1 MDLQGAMRRGGRRPS
16 LLARSLTA
24 IVSLGLL
31 AVGDIATAPQA
42 AAVSVTKV
50 SLTFDNNT
58 ISQYNLAYQQAL
70 QPHNAHATFFVNSG
84 TVGSSA
90 SFMSWTQLGTL
101 ASAGNDIGG
110 KSVNSQNL
118 TTDPNPTAQVCND
131 RAAILN
137 HGLTPVGFAYPGGSN
152 NATIQ
157 GIVKGCG
164 YGNAR
169 TAGGLSATGSTWAET
184 LPPSNWFATRAY
196 APGAVTLA
204 NMKSLVTGA
213 ASHGGGWD
221 QIVIGKVCSQ
231 SLDPN
236 NYTTCSTASG
246 HIELAD
252 LNTFL
257 DWVAAAGLAGGAP
270 AGTTLDTVGHVA
282 TTSDPGAPTTTIACN
297 GAPCSSDAVR
307 GGRERDPV
315 GHRRRLGRLEH
326 PLHDRRSDPT
336 LSSPTYSSAFNVN
349 GSSTST
355 TVKYRSW
362 DYAGNVEV
370 TDTQV
375 IQAPQD
381 TAAPTTTI
389 ACNGAGCSSSP
400 YISSV
405 TISFAASD
413 TGGSG
418 VDKTY
423 YTTDGSVPTTSSS
436 VYPGP
441 FQLGIGST
449 TVRFF
454 STDHAGN
461 AEAPNSQVVQVV
473 PTTTEVTL
481 AFDDGGIS
489 QYTLGYEQALQPH
502 GAHATFFV
510 NSGIVGSTPK
520 FISWSQLA
528 QMEANGNDIGSKTV
542 DGTNL
547 TTADAQ
553 TATAEVCNDR
563 AALIQHGLDPV
574 AFAYPFGASNQSV
587 KGIVKGCGF
596 GNGRSAGSLSPN
608 GPTYAESIPPR
619 TGSPRAPTPRP
630 VSSRSPTWRRSFPAQ
645 PRTVAAGARS

>member
-1 MDLQGAMRRGGRRPS
+1 MDLQGAMRRTGRWPS

-31 AVGDIATAPQA
+31 AAGDIATAPQA

-184 LPPSNWFATRAY
+184 LPPANWFATRAY
-196 APGAVTLA
+196 APGGVTLA

-213 ASHGGGWD
+213 SSHGGGWD

-252 LNTFL
+252 LIAFL
-257 DWVAAAGLAGGAP
+257 DWVAAAGSAGGAP

-282 TTSDPGAPTTTIACN
+282 TTSDPGPPTTTIACN
-297 GAPCSSDAVR
+297 GAPCSSDPYAGVVSVTLSATDI
-307 GGRERDPV
+307 GSGVSSTHYTTD
-315 GHRRRLGRLEH
+315 G
-326 PLHDRRSDPT
+326 SDPT

-349 GSSTST
+349 GTGSST

-362 DYAGNVEV
+362 DYAGN
-370 TDTQV
+370 
-375 IQAPQD
+375 
-381 TAAPTTTI
+381 
-389 ACNGAGCSSSP
+389 
-400 YISSV
+400 
-405 TISFAASD
+405 
-413 TGGSG
+413 
-418 VDKTY
+418 
-423 YTTDGSVPTTSSS
+423 
-436 VYPGP
+436 
-441 FQLGIGST
+441 
-449 TVRFF
+449 
-454 STDHAGN
+454 
-461 AEAPNSQVVQVV
+461 AEA
-473 PTTTEVTL
+473 T
-481 AFDDGGIS
+481 
-489 QYTLGYEQALQPH
+489 
-502 GAHATFFV
+502 
-510 NSGIVGSTPK
+510 K
-520 FISWSQLA
+520 
-528 QMEANGNDIGSKTV
+528 
-542 DGTNL
+542 
-547 TTADAQ
+547 
-553 TATAEVCNDR
+553 
-563 AALIQHGLDPV
+563 
-574 AFAYPFGASNQSV
+574 
-587 KGIVKGCGF
+587 
-596 GNGRSAGSLSPN
+596 
-608 GPTYAESIPPR
+608 PR
-619 TGSPRAPTPRP
+619 
-630 VSSRSPTWRRSFPAQ
+630 
-645 PRTVAAGARS
+645 